1 MARADISIPTDTLPT
16 MTNIGLSRRVS
27 SLKASVT
34 VAMMNRAKQMQASGI
49 DVLSFA
55 AGEPDFDTPD
65 AIKQAAIDALRAGQT
80 KYMPTLGDMQTRQVI
95 ADKLTNENGI
105 PGLKGEHIA
114 ISSGGKHSLFVLCH
128 CLLDT
133 PAPGEQP
140 WEVVL
145 PVPAWVSYAPIVE
158 LAGGRV
164 VEVPTTG
171 DSGFKATAEQI
182 RRAITPRSRMLILN
196 SPSNPCGT
204 MYAEKE
210 LREIAAVVA
219 EAARTVA
226 PHLVIVSDEIYEKI
240 VYGGIPHFSI
250 GSVPEVAERTITLNG
265 LSKAYAMTGWRV
277 GYTGCPGEWGKQFT
291 NSMAT
296 LQGQMSTNI
305 TSFVYPAIR
314 TALKECNADAQR
326 MCDAFAKRAQ
336 VITRRLNA
344 IPGLRT
350 PTPTGAFYAF
360 PDASSYFGT
369 VSPGGR
375 KINSALDL
383 CESLLAEAHV
393 AFVPGEDFGGCG
405 GNHLR
410 ISFACSEQQIERG
423 MDRFAAFLAS
433 LKRA

>member
-140 WEVVL
+140 WEVVHPGSGL
-145 PVPAWVSYAPIVE
+145 GQLRTHRRVGRRPGCRGSDNRRLRIQSHGGADPPRDHAAQPHAHPEQPEQPVRHDV
-158 LAGGRV
+158 
-164 VEVPTTG
+164 
-171 DSGFKATAEQI
+171 
-182 RRAITPRSRMLILN
+182 RRARSSGRSQAVVRRSRAT
-196 SPSNPCGT
+196 G
-204 MYAEKE
+204 
-210 LREIAAVVA
+210 R
-219 EAARTVA
+219 
-226 PHLVIVSDEIYEKI
+226 PHLVILSDEIYEKI

-265 LSKAYAMTGWRV
+265 LSKAYAMTGWRI
-277 GYTGCPGEWGKQFT
+277 GYTAVVRASGASSSS
-291 NSMAT
+291 NAMAT

-314 TALKECNADAQR
+314 TALLECNRRSAADVR
-326 MCDAFAKRAQ
+326 
-336 VITRRLNA
+336 
-344 IPGLRT
+344 GLSR
-350 PTPTGAFYAF
+350 
-360 PDASSYFGT
+360 
-369 VSPGGR
+369 
-375 KINSALDL
+375 SA
-383 CESLLAEAHV
+383 
-393 AFVPGEDFGGCG
+393 P
-405 GNHLR
+405 R
-410 ISFACSEQQIERG
+410 
-423 MDRFAAFLAS
+423 
-433 LKRA
+433 

>member
-1 MARADISIPTDTLPT
+1 
-16 MTNIGLSRRVS
+16 MTTIGISRRVS

-65 AIKQAAIDALRAGQT
+65 AIKQSAIDALRAGQT
-80 KYMPTLGDMQTRQVI
+80 KYMPTLGDMPTRQTI
-95 ADKLTNENGI
+95 ADKLTKENQI

-114 ISSGGKHSLFVLCH
+114 ISAGGKHSLYVLCH
-128 CLLDT
+128 CLLDAA
-133 PAPGEQP
+133 APGEQP

-145 PVPAWVSYAPIVE
+145 PVPSWVSYAPIAE

-164 VEVPTTG
+164 VEVPTTLKS
-171 DSGFKATAEQI
+171 DFKATAEQI
-182 RRAITPRSRMLILN
+182 RHAITPRSRMLILN

-204 MYAEKE
+204 MYSERE
-210 LREIAAVVA
+210 LREIATVVA
-219 EAARTVA
+219 EAARTIA

-240 VYGGIPHFSI
+240 VYGGTRHFSI

-291 NSMAT
+291 SAMAT

-314 TALKECNADAQR
+314 TALNECGAEVEAMR
-326 MCDAFAKRAQ
+326 TAFATRAGVISKRLQ
-336 VITRRLNA
+336 A
-344 IPGLRT
+344 IDGLRT
-350 PTPTGAFYAF
+350 PQPTGAFYAF
-360 PDASSYFGT
+360 PDVSAHFGT
-369 VSPGGR
+369 VSPAGKR
-375 KINSALDL
+375 IASSLDL
-383 CESLLAEAHV
+383 CEALLAEAHV

-410 ISFACSEQQIERG
+410 ISFACSEQQIKSG
-423 MDRFAAFLAS
+423 MDRFESFLGK
-433 LKRA
+433 LTRA